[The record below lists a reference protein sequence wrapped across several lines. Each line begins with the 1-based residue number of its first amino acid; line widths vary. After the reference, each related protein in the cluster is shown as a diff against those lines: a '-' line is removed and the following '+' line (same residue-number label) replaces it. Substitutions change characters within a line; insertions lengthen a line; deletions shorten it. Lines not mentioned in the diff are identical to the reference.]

1 MIMVK
6 FKFQLNAGFFVRN
19 QVRIELRRSKE
30 KLEYVYSDSSLSI
43 REEKNWFLKATFVK
57 LNERKGKKERSRK
70 WVINEVD
77 EMTGEKKLIY

>member
-1 MIMVK
+1 M
-6 FKFQLNAGFFVRN
+6 
-19 QVRIELRRSKE
+19 
-30 KLEYVYSDSSLSI
+30 YVSVVVDGLLGVVVSRLVVFLT

>member
-43 REEKNWFLKATFVK
+43 REEKNWFDSTFYVQGTDFPDDSFDV
-57 LNERKGKKERSRK
+57 LEK
-70 WVINEVD
+70 WV
-77 EMTGEKKLIY
+77 KKIKANC